1 MRLIILCV
9 ALIVSCTSAASIFD
23 ATLDSLWIGFKNEH
37 AKSYQTSEEEVLRR
51 ITWEANL
58 KYISKHNSEH
68 SLGKQTFT
76 LKMNKFGDMNNQE
89 FARLFNGYNMT
100 KDMKKSLSQNLY
112 VSSGL
117 NAPDSVDW
125 RTQGY
130 VTPIKDQ
137 GQCGSCWAFSAVA
150 SLEGQ
155 HFKAANTL
163 VSLSEQ
169 NLVDCSRKEGNQ
181 GCNGGLMDQAFTYI
195 QKNKGI
201 DTEESYPYKAR
212 DGKCAF
218 KPANV
223 GATDRGFK
231 DINAGSESDLTDAIA
246 TVGPISVAIDASQS
260 SFQFYHTGVYSDS
273 RCSSTQLDH
282 GVTAVG
288 YGTLSGKD
296 YYIVKN
302 SWGTSWGDKGYI
314 LMARNSKNMC
324 GIASSA
330 SYPLV

>member
-89 FARLFNGYNMT
+89 FAKLFNGYNMT

-150 SLEGQ
+150 SLEGNI
-155 HFKAANTL
+155 FIKTL
-163 VSLSEQ
+163 
-169 NLVDCSRKEGNQ
+169 N
-181 GCNGGLMDQAFTYI
+181 F
-195 QKNKGI
+195 
-201 DTEESYPYKAR
+201 
-212 DGKCAF
+212 
-218 KPANV
+218 
-223 GATDRGFK
+223 
-231 DINAGSESDLTDAIA
+231 
-246 TVGPISVAIDASQS
+246 
-260 SFQFYHTGVYSDS
+260 
-273 RCSSTQLDH
+273 
-282 GVTAVG
+282 
-288 YGTLSGKD
+288 
-296 YYIVKN
+296 
-302 SWGTSWGDKGYI
+302 I
-314 LMARNSKNMC
+314 L
-324 GIASSA
+324 
-330 SYPLV
+330 